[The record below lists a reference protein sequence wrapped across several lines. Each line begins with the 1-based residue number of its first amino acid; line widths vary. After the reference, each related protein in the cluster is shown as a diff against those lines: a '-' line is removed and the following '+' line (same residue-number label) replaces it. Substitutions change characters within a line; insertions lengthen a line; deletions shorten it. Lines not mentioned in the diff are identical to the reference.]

1 MIFRSHGFYP
11 KRTWVSKT
19 STKETVIR
27 VITTAPVVLD
37 PTSFGPPLVV
47 KPHPQA
53 IIAIKRPNT
62 TAFKSINGRSDGI
75 SHSLTEF
82 QKMLGGIW

>member
-1 MIFRSHGFYP
+1 
-11 KRTWVSKT
+11 VSKT

-27 VITTAPVVLD
+27 VITTAPVVLE

-47 KPHPQA
+47 NPHPQA
-53 IIAIKRPNT
+53 MIAIKRPNT
-62 TAFKSINGRSDGI
+62 NALTSINGRSDVI

-82 QKMLGGIW
+82 QKMLGGI